1 MKGQE
6 ILRLIDARRRENS
19 RFIRWWRKEND
30 FVDYELLTD
39 FLHRLQAGEEFA
51 GFELLDT
58 EQMWALLQKI
68 AGARVRREHRTKGDY
83 LVWSRGRG
91 RDRETLELVFSDE
104 SIMHVFNEETRGMTL
119 H

>member
-1 MKGQE
+1 MNGNE
-6 ILRLIDARRRENS
+6 ILQSISASRTENS

-58 EQMWALLQKI
+58 EQMWELLQKI
-68 AGARVRREHRTKGDY
+68 AGDRVRRELRTKGDY
-83 LVWSRGRG
+83 LVWTGG
-91 RDRETLELVFSDE
+91 KGTERETLELVFSDE
-104 SIMHVFNEETRGMTL
+104 SIMHVFNEETRDMTL